1 MKLKSIL
8 SLANY
13 LLSDRRAMRKNNGGP
28 PPCIQFIKRE
38 SRRKERRLSK
48 ETIIKAMPRVRCSY
62 CHSLKYENDELFE
75 RSSECLH
82 PFFPSCDDPLQYQD
96 QEDDLADL
104 YCFDY
109 CDQSEQDDEWEEEEL
124 FLYPIA
130 GPLAYQLKQ
139 DFYDYD

>member
-96 QEDDLADL
+96 QR
-104 YCFDY
+104 
-109 CDQSEQDDEWEEEEL
+109 EQDDEWEEEEL